1 MSEIQQLK
9 WQKTII
15 DNDCVY
21 NNDKRMKVGY
31 EMKKSWN
38 LDNSYEQ
45 LPPIFYSHVTANRV
59 QQPQI
64 VVWNELLAAELKL
77 DEETFKDADILAGNE
92 FPEDASQ
99 LAQSYAGHQ
108 FGHLNMLGDG
118 RATLI
123 GEKVL
128 DDGRRI
134 DIQLKGSGLTPYSRG
149 GDGRAALGPM
159 VREYIIS
166 EAMHALRIPTTRS
179 LAVTL
184 TGEPVYR
191 ETVLQG
197 AVLTRIAASHLRV
210 GTFAFAAH
218 YAKMEDLVA
227 LADYAIARHY
237 PHLTNEPN
245 RYVLFLR
252 DMMERQAKLI
262 SQWQLVGF
270 IHGVMNTDN
279 MTISGET
286 IDYGPCAF
294 MDSFDPDTVFSSI
307 DTQGRY
313 AFGNQP
319 SIGGW
324 NIARFAECLLPLLA
338 DEEEEAISIAK
349 AELANYPKR
358 FMHYYQQGMRAK
370 LGMLS
375 EQPTDDELT
384 KQFLQLLMKYD
395 ADYTNSF
402 RALTEKVK
410 PAESFFLTNDF
421 KEWEEKWL
429 ARLVLESRPLEQI
442 FNEMNEV
449 NPAVIARNHQ
459 VERAITAAEQGDF
472 SIMHKLVEVLRTPFE
487 LAPKNA
493 EYKYPNDDDQP
504 YRTFCGT

>member
-1 MSEIQQLK
+1 
-9 WQKTII
+9 
-15 DNDCVY
+15 
-21 NNDKRMKVGY
+21 
-31 EMKKSWN
+31 MKKSWN

-45 LPPIFYSHVTANRV
+45 LPPIFYSHIAANPV
-59 QQPQI
+59 QKPQI
-64 VVWNELLAAELKL
+64 VVWNDLLASELNL
-77 DEETFKDADILAGNE
+77 DEKTFKDATILAGNE
-92 FPEDASQ
+92 FPEDAAH

-108 FGHLNMLGDG
+108 FGHLAMLGDG

-123 GEKVL
+123 GEKIL
-128 DDGRRI
+128 SDGRRI
-134 DIQLKGSGLTPYSRG
+134 DIQLKGSGVTPYSRG

-166 EAMHALRIPTTRS
+166 EAMHALHIPTTRS

-210 GTFAFAAH
+210 GTFVFAAH
-218 YAKMEDLVA
+218 FAEMDDLVA

-237 PHLTNEPN
+237 PHLLNEAN

-252 DMMERQAKLI
+252 EVMERQAKLI
-262 SQWQLVGF
+262 AQWQLVGF
-270 IHGVMNTDN
+270 VHGVMNTDN

-294 MDSFDPDTVFSSI
+294 MDAFDPDTVFSSI

-324 NIARFAECLLPLLA
+324 NIARFAECLIPLLA
-338 DEEEEAISIAK
+338 DEEDEAITIAK
-349 AELANYPKR
+349 AELADYPKR
-358 FMHYYQQGMRAK
+358 FMHYYQEGMRAK
-370 LGMLS
+370 LGMLT
-375 EQPTDDELT
+375 EQSGDEELT

-395 ADYTNSF
+395 ADYTNAF
-402 RALTEKVK
+402 RALTEKIK
-410 PAESFFLTNDF
+410 PAESFFITNDF
-421 KEWEEKWL
+421 KEWEENWL
-429 ARLVLESRPLEQI
+429 ARLAKESRSLEQI
-442 FNEMNEV
+442 FDEMNKV
-449 NPAVIARNHQ
+449 NPAVIPRNHQ
-459 VERAITAAEQGDF
+459 VERAIAATEQGDF
-472 SIMHKLVEVLRTPFE
+472 SIMHKLVGILRTPFKLSPE
-487 LAPKNA
+487 HA
-493 EYKYPNDDDQP
+493 EYKYPNDNDQP

>member
-1 MSEIQQLK
+1 M
-9 WQKTII
+9 
-15 DNDCVY
+15 V
-21 NNDKRMKVGY
+21 
-31 EMKKSWN
+31 MKKSWD

-45 LPPIFYSHVTANRV
+45 LPPIFYSHVAANRV
-59 QQPQI
+59 LQPQI
-64 VVWNELLAAELKL
+64 VVWNDLLAAELKL
-77 DEETFKDADILAGNE
+77 DEKIFKDADILAGNK
-92 FPEDASQ
+92 FPVDAAQ

-108 FGHLNMLGDG
+108 FGYLNMLGDG

-128 DDGRRI
+128 YDGRRI
-134 DIQLKGSGLTPYSRG
+134 DIQLKGSGITPYSRG

-159 VREYIIS
+159 LREYIIS

-184 TGEPVYR
+184 TGEPVFR

-197 AVLTRIAASHLRV
+197 AVLTRIAASHIRV
-210 GTFAFAAH
+210 GTFVFAAH
-218 YAKMEDLVA
+218 YAEKEDLIA
-227 LADYAIARHY
+227 IADYAIARHY
-237 PHLTNEPN
+237 PHLQDEPN
-245 RYVLFLR
+245 RYLLLLR
-252 DMMERQAKLI
+252 EMMERQAKLI
-262 SQWQLVGF
+262 AQWQLVGF

-294 MDSFDPDTVFSSI
+294 MDAFDPDTVFSSI
-307 DTQGRY
+307 DTHGRY

-324 NIARFAECLLPLLA
+324 NIARFAECLIPLLA
-338 DEEEEAISIAK
+338 DEEEEAIAIAK

-370 LGMLS
+370 LGLLS
-375 EQPTDDELT
+375 EQPDDDDLT

-395 ADYTNSF
+395 ADYTNAF
-402 RALTEKVK
+402 RALTEKIK
-410 PAESFFLTNDF
+410 PAESFFLSNDF
-421 KEWEEKWL
+421 TKWEEKWL
-429 ARLVLESRPLEQI
+429 ARLAKESKPLEQV
-442 FNEMNEV
+442 FDEMNEV
-449 NPAVIARNHQ
+449 NPAVIPRNHQ
-459 VERAITAAEQGDF
+459 VERAIAAAELGDF
-472 SIMHKLVEVLRTPFE
+472 SIMHKLVDILRSPFTLSPE
-487 LAPKNA
+487 HA